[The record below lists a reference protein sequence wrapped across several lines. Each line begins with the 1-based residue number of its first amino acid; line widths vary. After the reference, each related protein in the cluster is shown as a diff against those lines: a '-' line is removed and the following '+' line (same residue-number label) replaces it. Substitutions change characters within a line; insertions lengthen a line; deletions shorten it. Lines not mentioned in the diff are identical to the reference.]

1 MRGMSVASRPTPM
14 MFTLP
19 KPNGAFRWAQ
29 LPPGPFDVTHGKSA
43 LVCDALTPFASHF
56 FTTRRWKLGEPTATQ
71 SGWIE
76 VAHEAGVELARLGR
90 LHQVHGAAAV
100 VCRKGSEHTDRS
112 QDALDE
118 ADIIL
123 TDDTTRAITIRVADC
138 QPILIVDQRTRAVA
152 AAHAGWRGL
161 AARVPGTTVERLAA
175 EFGSRPQDLLVA
187 IGPSIGACCY
197 EVGADV
203 RASFASFADAAVERW
218 FSVEPAQLAG
228 NPPVASLSPT
238 RRPGHWFFDGWQCA
252 RDQLTSAGV
261 PSEQIFVAG
270 LCTASHGG
278 VFCSYRRDGA
288 GAAGR
293 IVGVIRPIC

>member
-1 MRGMSVASRPTPM
+1 M
-14 MFTLP
+14 MFTPP

-29 LPPGPFDVTHGKSA
+29 LPAGSA
-43 LVCDALTPFASHF
+43 LVCDALTPFAFHL
-56 FTTRRWKLGEPTATQ
+56 FTTRGWKLGEPAASQ

-76 VAHEAGVELARLGR
+76 VADVAGVELARLDR

-100 VCRKGSEHTDRS
+100 VRRKGSEHDYRPE
-112 QDALDE
+112 DAFDE
-118 ADIIL
+118 ADIVL
-123 TDDTTRAITIRVADC
+123 TDDPERAITIRVADC

-161 AARVPGTTVERLAA
+161 AARVPRVTVERLAA
-175 EFGSRPQDLLVA
+175 EYGSRPQDLLVA

-203 RASFASFADAAVERW
+203 RASFASFADAEVERW
-218 FSVEPAQLAG
+218 FAAEPALIAA
-228 NPPVASLSPT
+228 NPPVATLSAT
-238 RRPGHWFFDGWQCA
+238 RRAGHWFFDGWQCA

-261 PSEQIFVAG
+261 PAHQIFVAG

-278 VFCSYRRDGA
+278 MFCSYRRDGA
-288 GAAGR
+288 GATGR
-293 IVGVIRPIC
+293 MVGVMRIK

>member
-1 MRGMSVASRPTPM
+1 M

-19 KPNGAFRWAQ
+19 KPNGAFRWVQ
-29 LPPGPFDVTHGKSA
+29 LPAGPA
-43 LVCDALTPFASHF
+43 LVCDVLTPFAFHY
-56 FTTRRWKLGEPTATQ
+56 FTTRGWKLGEPAASQ

-76 VAHEAGVELARLGR
+76 VADAAGVELARLDR

-100 VCRKGSEHTDRS
+100 VRRKGSEYAYRGEG
-112 QDALDE
+112 AFDE

-123 TDDTTRAITIRVADC
+123 TDDPERAITIRVADC
-138 QPILIVDQRTRAVA
+138 QPILVVDQRTRAVA

-161 AARVPGTTVERLAA
+161 AARVPRVTVERLAA
-175 EFGSRPQDLLVA
+175 EYGSRPQDLLVA

-203 RASFASFADAAVERW
+203 RASFASFADAEVERW
-218 FSVEPAQLAG
+218 FAVEPALIAA
-228 NPPVASLSPT
+228 NPPVASLSAT
-238 RRPGHWFFDGWQCA
+238 RRTGHWFFDGSQCA

-261 PSEQIFVAG
+261 PADQIFLAG
-270 LCTASHGG
+270 LCTASHSG

-288 GAAGR
+288 DAAGR
-293 IVGVIRPIC
+293 MVGVMRIK

>member
-1 MRGMSVASRPTPM
+1 M

-19 KPNGAFRWAQ
+19 KPNGAFRWVQ
-29 LPPGPFDVTHGKSA
+29 LPAGPA
-43 LVCDALTPFASHF
+43 LVCEALTPFAFHF
-56 FTTRRWKLGEPTATQ
+56 FTTRLWKLGEPAVSQ

-76 VAHEAGVELARLGR
+76 VADAAGVELAHLDR

-100 VCRKGSEHTDRS
+100 VRRKGSEHADLGEG
-112 QDALDE
+112 ALDE
-118 ADIIL
+118 ADIFV
-123 TDDTTRAITIRVADC
+123 TDDPARAITIRVADC
-138 QPILIVDQRTRAVA
+138 QPILVVDQRTRAVA

-161 AARVPGTTVERLAA
+161 AARVPRVTVEHLAA
-175 EFGSRPQDLLVA
+175 EYGSRPQDLLVA
-187 IGPSIGACCY
+187 IGPAIGACCY

-203 RASFASFADAAVERW
+203 RASFASFADDDLERW
-218 FSVEPAQLAG
+218 FAVEPAVIAA
-228 NPPVASLSPT
+228 NPPVAMLSAT
-238 RRPGHWFFDGWQCA
+238 RRTGHWFFDGWQCA

-261 PSEQIFVAG
+261 PADQIFVAG

-293 IVGVIRPIC
+293 MVGVMRIK